1 MDQTIISE
9 LQPHIVIVEEAAEVL
24 EVGCL
29 YVCTT
34 CMCVLPVCVYCLS
47 TYCVALPVS
56 ACVLCDQS
64 LLQAN
69 MLGGLLI
76 GSQARPPQVHWHSL

>member
-34 CMCVLPVCVYCLS
+34 CMCVLPVCV
-47 TYCVALPVS
+47 LPVCVYYLYVC
-56 ACVLCDQS
+56 AACMCVLPLYVLCCFAC
-64 LLQAN
+64 LCMCAL
-69 MLGGLLI
+69 
-76 GSQARPPQVHWHSL
+76 